1 MRICLMIEGQEG
13 VTWDQWLALALA
25 CEEHGL
31 EGLFRSDH
39 YAPIGSP
46 PGTGSLDAW
55 ATLAALGTRTDR
67 IRLGTLVSPA
77 TFRHPS
83 VLAKMAVTAD
93 HASGGRIEL
102 GIGAGWFP
110 NDHFTYGF
118 PFHDTKERMQMLAEQ
133 LEIVHRSFREETF
146 SFKGEHYTLEDCRA
160 EPKPLQRPHLPVIV
174 GGRGGPKSLAL
185 CARWGDEYN
194 TVFSGPERCTEV
206 RDGLLRAFE
215 TEGRDAG
222 EAHLSLMT
230 GAVIGEDREALL
242 RRAGVLAEKRGGGN
256 PEAFL
261 ASAGAEWI
269 AGTVDQALEKLEALA
284 AAGVERV
291 MLQHLAHEDV
301 EMVALIGRE
310 LVLEAASF

>member
-1 MRICLMIEGQEG
+1 MRFALMIEPQQGLSYI
-13 VTWDQWLALALA
+13 DQ
-25 CEEHGL
+25 L
-31 EGLFRSDH
+31 EIARHAEAGGFETLFRSDH
-39 YAPIGSP
+39 YKTLDDGPDK
-46 PGTGSLDAW
+46 GSLDAW
-55 ATLAALGTRTDR
+55 ATINALAAVTSTL
-67 IRLGTLVSPA
+67 RLGTLVSPA

-194 TVFSGPERCTEV
+194 TVFSEPERCTEV

-215 TEGRDAG
+215 TEERDPG

-242 RRAGVLAEKRGGGN
+242 RRASALAEKRGGDDA
-256 PEAFL
+256 EAFL
-261 ASAGAEWI
+261 SSAGAEWI
-269 AGTVDQALEKLEALA
+269 AGTVDLALEKLEALG

-291 MLQHLAHEDV
+291 MLQHLSHEDV

-310 LVLEAASF
+310 IVPEAASF

>member
-55 ATLAALGTRTDR
+55 ATLSALAARTDR
-67 IRLGTLVSPA
+67 IRLGTLVSPV

-93 HASGGRIEL
+93 HASGGRVEL
-102 GIGAGWFP
+102 GLGAGWFP

-118 PFHDTKERMQMLAEQ
+118 PFHDTKQRMSMLAEQ
-133 LEIVHRSFREETF
+133 LEIVHRSFGEEVF

-160 EPKPLQRPHLPVIV
+160 EPKPVQRPHLPVIV

-194 TVFSGPERCTEV
+194 TVSSGPERCAEV
-206 RDGLLRAFE
+206 RGGLLRAFE
-215 TEGRDAG
+215 AEGRDAG
-222 EAHLSLMT
+222 DARLSLMT
-230 GAVIGEDREALL
+230 GAVIGEDRDALL
-242 RRAGVLAEKRGGGN
+242 RRAGVLAERRGGGDA
-256 PEAFL
+256 ESFL
-261 ASAGAEWI
+261 ANAGAEWI
-269 AGTVDQALEKLEALA
+269 AGTIEQALEKLRALA
-284 AAGVERV
+284 ESGVERV
-291 MLQHLAHEDV
+291 MLQHLAHWDL

-310 LVLEAASF
+310 IVPAAASF